1 MSAPQSGFILLV
13 EDNAG
18 DRMLFSE
25 ALEYTH
31 CDIALHVAAS
41 AEEALRVI
49 RAPDP
54 AKGLPRLIV
63 LDLHMP
69 GKDGKAM
76 LSELADLP
84 QATGVPVMM
93 LTSSNRPRDQEEC
106 LALGA
111 CGFRVKPNDW
121 VGYQELIAYLQPFWQ
136 SAQRVGGA

>member
-1 MSAPQSGFILLV
+1 MPAPQSGFILLV

-18 DRMLFSE
+18 DRMLFGE
-25 ALEYTH
+25 ALEH
-31 CDIALHVAAS
+31 ARCDIALRIAAT
-41 AEEALRVI
+41 AEEALRI
-49 RAPDP
+49 ILNPERAS
-54 AKGLPRLIV
+54 GQPRLIV

-76 LSELADLP
+76 LGELARLP
-84 QATGVPVMM
+84 QAAGVPVMM

-121 VGYQELIAYLQPFWQ
+121 GGYQELIGFLRPFWQ
-136 SAQRVGGA
+136 AAQRAGGT